1 VDPKRNTGGPGPK
14 GARASY
20 GGGSAGAQPGGIG
33 GIGGIGRLG
42 GIGGVGAGSAGSP
55 GAAARRPA
63 AAPAA
68 RSVNLQE
75 ALDQLGRNIQQLRI
89 EFERFFSGGVAVPP
103 EELRNRIAMQLRQF
117 RSLNLTAA
125 VDSFRLSDLEAR
137 FNPYNE
143 LFNRRLRERE
153 EGRQPGRAT
162 AEIELPSRYDVA
174 AGILVAD
181 SIEPAAAE
189 ALYVGLSKGGGEAP
203 RFDLGSFQTYIERQ
217 AAAIRARTGCNQ
229 VQFRLADE
237 DGKLKLK
244 ARPIS

>member
-1 VDPKRNTGGPGPK
+1 MDPKRNTGGPGPQGGRGSH
-14 GARASY
+14 GA
-20 GGGSAGAQPGGIG
+20 GSASAQPAG
-33 GIGGIGRLG
+33 LG
-42 GIGGVGAGSAGSP
+42 GIGLGGIGAR

-63 AAPAA
+63 AAPKAPTA

-89 EFERFFSGGVAVPP
+89 EFERFFNGGLTVPP

-117 RSLNLTAA
+117 RSINLTAA
-125 VDSFRLSDLEAR
+125 VDSFRLSDFEAR
-137 FNPYNE
+137 FNTYNE

-153 EGRQPGRAT
+153 EGRQPGRVT
-162 AEIELPSRYDVA
+162 TEIELPPRYDVA

-217 AAAIRARTGCNQ
+217 AAAIRERTGCSQ

>member
-20 GGGSAGAQPGGIG
+20 GAGSAGPQGAGVGGM
-33 GIGGIGRLG
+33 GRLG
-42 GIGGVGAGSAGSP
+42 GIGGIGTRGAGSP

-89 EFERFFSGGVAVPP
+89 EFERFFSGGVTVPP

-137 FNPYNE
+137 FNTYNE

-153 EGRQPGRAT
+153 EGRQPGRVI
-162 AEIELPSRYDVA
+162 AEVEPPPRYDVA

-203 RFDLGSFQTYIERQ
+203 RFDLGTFQTYIERQ